1 MTKIISDLLSF
12 MTGLIWL
19 FLKVLAICI
28 IPFIVSL
35 IVWFLYYRFVKK
47 MKIPK
52 RTIPKKKAKY
62 TAKRN
67 ILLRLF
73 VDFPRRFVL
82 DFLSR
87 NPDAFDTYGIHIF
100 CGEQGSGK
108 SIAAVHFIKMISE
121 RNPGAMIEANIDLD
135 CAQFTVESSDDI
147 VGVNNGE
154 LGMVVMLDE
163 IQNWF
168 SSLESKNFP
177 PDMLTEITQQRKQ
190 RKCIV
195 GTAQVFNRISKPI
208 REQITLLYKPTTI
221 AGCLTIV
228 RVYRAHV
235 NQDGALDRQSFQ
247 RMYFF
252 VHDDELRNA
261 YDTYAKVERLQK
273 AGYVDYNKRIS

>member
-1 MTKIISDLLSF
+1 MTKVITDIIMFLSGALMF
-12 MTGLIWL
+12 FIKL
-19 FLKVLAICI
+19 FLLLCV
-28 IPFIVSL
+28 PFVVSL
-35 IVWFLYYRFVKK
+35 VVWFVYYRFVKK

-52 RTIPKKKAKY
+52 RTIKKKPPKY
-62 TAKRN
+62 TAKRS
-67 ILLRLF
+67 IFLRIF
-73 VDFPRRFVL
+73 VDFPGRFVL
-82 DFLSR
+82 DRLTR
-87 NPDAFDTYGIHIF
+87 NPDGFDTYGIHIF

-135 CAQFTVESSDDI
+135 CAEFTIEDSDDI
-147 VGVNNGE
+147 IGVNNGE

-177 PDMLTEITQQRKQ
+177 PEMLTEITQQRKQ

-235 NQDGALDRQSFQ
+235 NQEGALDRESFQ

-261 YDTYAKVERLQK
+261 YDTYAKVERVHAK
-273 AGYVDYNKRIS
+273 GYVDYNKRIS

>member
-1 MTKIISDLLSF
+1 MTKVITDIIMFLSSALIFFIKLFVLLC
-12 MTGLIWL
+12 
-19 FLKVLAICI
+19 V
-28 IPFIVSL
+28 PFVVSL
-35 IVWFLYYRFVKK
+35 VVWFVYYRFVKK

-52 RTIPKKKAKY
+52 RTIKKKPPKY
-62 TAKRN
+62 TAKRS
-67 ILLRLF
+67 LFLRIF
-73 VDFPRRFVL
+73 VDFPGRFVL
-82 DFLSR
+82 DRLTR
-87 NPDAFDTYGIHIF
+87 NPDGFDTYGIHIF

-135 CAQFTVESSDDI
+135 CAEFTIEDSDDI
-147 VGVNNGE
+147 IGVNNGE

-177 PDMLTEITQQRKQ
+177 PEMLTEITQQRKQ

-235 NQDGALDRQSFQ
+235 NQEGALDRESFQ

-261 YDTYAKVERLQK
+261 YDTYAKVERVHAK
-273 AGYVDYNKRIS
+273 GYVDYNKRIS